1 MKRIFFVM
9 IIISAVCAL
18 YGEEKSAPRTASIPS
33 GYNNIGWGTRLSEA
47 RNKIRG
53 KLVFTDD
60 RTLILSREE
69 NMENLEY
76 YYGFFY
82 IDPAV
87 ESGGEGE
94 KPAETTAAGQE
105 KATEGKL
112 FYVEVKFPYL
122 AMEDVQKKISDAFGT
137 YTDKNLIDN
146 QGALAWKGES
156 TIIIMWVDRYENK
169 PYCRKITYIDSKI
182 TKELSDYRIR
192 VFKNTEL
199 AILKK
204 MSM

>member
-1 MKRIFFVM
+1 MKRLFLVM
-9 IIISAVCAL
+9 VILSAVCIL
-18 YGEEKSAPRTASIPS
+18 YGQEQSAPRTASIPG
-33 GYNNIGWGTRLSEA
+33 GYNSIGWGTRLSDA
-47 RNKIRG
+47 RSKIRG

-60 RTLILSREE
+60 KTLILSREE
-69 NMENLEY
+69 SMENLEY

-87 ESGGEGE
+87 EGGTEGE
-94 KPAETTAAGQE
+94 KPAGSDAAGQE
-105 KATEGKL
+105 KATDGKF

-169 PYCRKITYIDSKI
+169 PYCRKITYIDSRI
-182 TKELSDYRIR
+182 TRELGDYRIR

-199 AILKK
+199 DILKK

>member
-1 MKRIFFVM
+1 MKRLFLVI

-18 YGEEKSAPRTASIPS
+18 YGEENSAPRTASIPG

-60 RTLILSREE
+60 KTLILSREE

-82 IDPAV
+82 IDPTV
-87 ESGGEGE
+87 ESGIEGE
-94 KPAETTAAGQE
+94 KPAVVEPAGQE
-105 KATEGKL
+105 KATDGKL

-122 AMEDVQKKISDAFGT
+122 AMEDVQKKITDAYGT
-137 YTDKNLIDN
+137 YTDKNLVKD
-146 QGALAWKGES
+146 QGALAWKGDS

-182 TKELSDYRIR
+182 TKELSDYRTR
-192 VFKNTEL
+192 VFKNAEL

>member
-1 MKRIFFVM
+1 MKRLFLVM

-18 YGEEKSAPRTASIPS
+18 YGQEKSAPRAASIPS
-33 GYNNIGWGTRLSEA
+33 GYNNIGWGTRLSDA
-47 RNKIRG
+47 RNRIRG
-53 KLVFTDD
+53 KFVFSDD
-60 RTLILSREE
+60 RTLIISREE

-87 ESGGEGE
+87 ESGVEGE
-94 KPAETTAAGQE
+94 KPAVNEPAGQE

-122 AMEDVQKKISDAFGT
+122 AMEDVQKKISDAYGT
-137 YTDKNLIDN
+137 YTDKNMIN
-146 QGALAWKGES
+146 FQGALAWKGES

-182 TKELSDYRIR
+182 TKELSDYRFR